1 MFRIDGL
8 TGECNLNRGDDC
20 EFTVF
25 INEGTNLSPIQYKLT
40 NKDALYLAIEE
51 PNQPFENAIVKKKIT
66 TQNSLMDID
75 GNIIIKL
82 KPEDT
87 ECLMPGLYY
96 YEIKAKLYKE
106 NQFRNSYILITFK
119 DNNEY
124 TIINTKDYSLISN
137 GTYTIDENTYTLTTF
152 EGEVFVGNLNGKYLT
167 LPIDSKQP
175 PTILVFEQQESKIN
189 TIIPQTRFVI
199 ER

>member
-1 MFRIDGL
+1 MFRIDEL
-8 TGECNLNRGDDC
+8 TGECNLNRGDNC

-25 INEGTNLSPIQYKLT
+25 INTGTNLSPVQYRLT
-40 NKDALYLAIEE
+40 DKDILYLAIEE

-66 TQNSLMDID
+66 TENSLLDID

-82 KPEDT
+82 VPEDT

-106 NQFRNSYILITFK
+106 NQYRNSYILITFN
-119 DNNEY
+119 DDLTY
-124 TIINTKDYSLISN
+124 TIINTKDYSYISS
-137 GTYTIDENTYTLTTF
+137 GTYVIDENTYTLTTI
-152 EGEVFVGNLNGKYLT
+152 EGETYVGHLDGKYLT
-167 LPIDSKQP
+167 MPISQDQ
-175 PTILVFEQQESKIN
+175 TLVFEQQESVIN
-189 TIIPQTRFVI
+189 TIIPQTRFII

>member
-1 MFRIDGL
+1 MFRIDEL

-25 INEGTNLSPIQYKLT
+25 INEGTNLSPVQYKLT
-40 NKDALYLAIEE
+40 DKDTLYLAIEE

-66 TQNSLMDID
+66 TQNSLLDIN
-75 GNIIIKL
+75 GNVIIKL
-82 KPEDT
+82 TPKDT

-119 DNNEY
+119 DNSEY
-124 TIINTKDYSLISN
+124 TIVNTKDYSLISS
-137 GTYTIDENTYTLTTF
+137 GTYEIEGNLYTLTTF
-152 EGEVFVGNLNGKYLT
+152 EGEIYEGELNGKYLT
-167 LPIDSKQP
+167 IPIDNKEPQ
-175 PTILVFEQQESKIN
+175 TILTFEQQESKIN
-189 TIIPQTRFVI
+189 TIIPQTRFII